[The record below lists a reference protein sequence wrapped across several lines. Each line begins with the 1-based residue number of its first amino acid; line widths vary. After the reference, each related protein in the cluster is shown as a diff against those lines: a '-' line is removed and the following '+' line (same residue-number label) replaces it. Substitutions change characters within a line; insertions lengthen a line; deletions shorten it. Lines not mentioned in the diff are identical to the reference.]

1 MHKRLLASLLLIFLL
16 TPTLLNQYSLI
27 ALSMPQNYQVVLN
40 LLNGQQYFGVPHV
53 YQGDYNG
60 GPTSQWPMYYGPNNA
75 GQYWSQGNQPVL
87 ELTPYL
93 GIPAYVLNK
102 PGTAGSVFWDE
113 TYGGGSSTVTLL
125 GTFSNGQPP
134 GQFAD
139 GFDIY
144 LFLKP
149 TMWSV
154 SPQYNYSI
162 SWISTSRLQGVKV
175 YLGGDEIIPQS
186 STSYLIVQWDPFL
199 EPVYQVSGQWNVVI
213 LSNINGTNP
222 SVVTGWNGIGTGFIY
237 PNPGDQINVTVTYDP
252 STNTLSG
259 VVTDLNTGQSVS
271 FTLSLSGYFTPP
283 SSGNYVFGVGAGTGW
298 GYANWALLY
307 VAMIGNVKSL
317 SHSALPTWV
326 AVAVIVVL
334 VLIIALLMGR
344 RRKQ

>member
-1 MHKRLLASLLLIFLL
+1 
-16 TPTLLNQYSLI
+16 
-27 ALSMPQNYQVVLN
+27 MPQNYQVVLN

-60 GPTSQWPMYYGPNNA
+60 TPTSQWPVYYGPNSAN
-75 GQYWSQGNQPVL
+75 QYWSQGGITSNQPVL

-113 TYGGGSSTVTLL
+113 TYGGGSLTVTLL

-139 GFDIY
+139 GFIIY

-162 SWISTSRLQGVKV
+162 SYISASRVHGVKV
-175 YLGGDEIIPQS
+175 YVGGIIPQS
-186 STSYLIVQWDPFL
+186 STPYLIVQWDPFL
-199 EPVYQVSGQWNVVI
+199 EPVYHVSGQWNVEI
-213 LSNINGTNP
+213 MSNINGTNP

-237 PNPGDQINVTVTYDP
+237 PNPGDRINVTVTYDP
-252 STNTLSG
+252 STNTVSG

-283 SSGNYVFGVGAGTGW
+283 SSGNYVFGVGATTGW

-307 VAMIGNVKSL
+307 VAMIGNVKSP
-317 SHSALPTWV
+317 SPSTSSVTTPTTSSMTNSVKPSYSALLTWV
-326 AVAVIVVL
+326 TVAVIVVL
-334 VLIIALLMGR
+334 VLIVALLMIKH
-344 RRKQ
+344 RKP